1 MGVAFYA
8 AVFAGSILM
17 LFWLQRGPFFV
28 PTKRSYIPHIISLL
42 ALRSGEKVAD
52 LGSGSGRVLIALAQ
66 SGAEA
71 HGFEHNP
78 LLVWYSRRSVRS
90 AGLKEKAFTHRRNF
104 WHQDLSSFDAV
115 VVYGIS
121 YIMPRLERKLR
132 AELRPGARVVSNAF
146 PFPNWRPAATHK
158 KLYLYRQDERRR
170 L

>member
-1 MGVAFYA
+1 MEVAFYA
-8 AVFAGSILM
+8 TVFVGSILM
-17 LFWLQRGPFFV
+17 LLWLRRGPFYV

-42 ALRSGEKVAD
+42 ALRPGEKMAD
-52 LGSGSGRVLIALAQ
+52 LGSGNGRVLIALAQ

-78 LLVWYSRRSVRS
+78 FLVWYSRHSVRS
-90 AGLKEKAFTHRRNF
+90 AGLEKKAFTHRCNF

-115 VVYGIS
+115 VVYGIP

-132 AELRPGARVVSNAF
+132 AELRPGSRVVSNAF
-146 PFPNWRPAATHK
+146 PFPNWRPAATYK

-170 L
+170 S